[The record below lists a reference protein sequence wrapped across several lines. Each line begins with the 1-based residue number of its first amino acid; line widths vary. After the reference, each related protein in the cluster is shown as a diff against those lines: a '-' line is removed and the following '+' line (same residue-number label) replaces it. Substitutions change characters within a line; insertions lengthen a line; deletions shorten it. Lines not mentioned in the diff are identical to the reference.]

1 MEQVRATVTYIHH
14 SQNDAGGLLGQGS
27 ATLPF
32 GLAGIVLIRTEN
44 SV

>member
-14 SQNDAGGLLGQGS
+14 SVNDASEVLGQGS

-32 GLAGIVLIRTEN
+32 GLAGIVLILTDH